1 METEIAL
8 CVRWLQCG
16 IFQGLSVLPV
26 GLDLIAH
33 FVQHPQEVALSSGSA
48 DSPVDVGPDSAPV
61 GGFSITLGP
70 PFGIV
75 LCLSARVLD
84 HGDGVLPAQTVRY
97 LPHPGV
103 VGGGVVELF
112 SINPGHGV
120 DDKVVVIVSGIAV
133 GRHYNFKTPAPQLLR
148 QPDADL
154 MGCLRRDLIRF
165 EGLIPVVAYPAPR
178 LAPQPLR
185 FHELC
190 GSGVLPAVQAGHIGP
205 ALRFHLV
212 GGILHHILN
221 GMERRQL
228 RQTGLSGLFRVPDV
242 VDYLVHAPMNGPD
255 GGHSHVS
262 RKARYRCPRSASP
275 RPGYPPVPCGAGAH
289 PAGRGRWPAS

>member
-1 METEIAL
+1 M
-8 CVRWLQCG
+8 
-16 IFQGLSVLPV
+16 

-33 FVQHPQEVALSSGSA
+33 FAHHPQEVALGSGSA

-75 LCLSARVLD
+75 LWLSARVLD
-84 HGDGVLPAQTVRY
+84 HGNGVFPAQMVRY
-97 LPHPGV
+97 LPHSGV
-103 VGGGVVELF
+103 VGGRIVEF
-112 SINPGHGV
+112 VAVHKGHGV

-165 EGLIPVVAYPAPR
+165 EGLIPVVAYPPPR

-185 FHELC
+185 FHELR
-190 GSGVLPAVQAGHIGP
+190 GGGVLPAVQAGHIGP
-205 ALRFHLV
+205 ALRFHL
-212 GGILHHILN
+212 N
-221 GMERRQL
+221 G
-228 RQTGLSGLFRVPDV
+228 
-242 VDYLVHAPMNGPD
+242 
-255 GGHSHVS
+255 
-262 RKARYRCPRSASP
+262 
-275 RPGYPPVPCGAGAH
+275 
-289 PAGRGRWPAS
+289 

>member
-1 METEIAL
+1 M
-8 CVRWLQCG
+8 
-16 IFQGLSVLPV
+16 
-26 GLDLIAH
+26 
-33 FVQHPQEVALSSGSA
+33 
-48 DSPVDVGPDSAPV
+48 
-61 GGFSITLGP
+61 
-70 PFGIV
+70 
-75 LCLSARVLD
+75 
-84 HGDGVLPAQTVRY
+84 
-97 LPHPGV
+97 
-103 VGGGVVELF
+103 
-112 SINPGHGV
+112 
-120 DDKVVVIVSGIAV
+120 VVIVAGIAV

-148 QPDADL
+148 QPDADF

-178 LAPQPLR
+178 LAPQPLC
-185 FHELC
+185 FHELR
-190 GSGVLPAVQAGHIGP
+190 GGGVLPAVQAGHIGP
-205 ALRFHLV
+205 ALCLHLI

-221 GMERRQL
+221 SMEGRQL
-228 RQTGLSGLFRVPDV
+228 RQAGLSGLFRVPDV